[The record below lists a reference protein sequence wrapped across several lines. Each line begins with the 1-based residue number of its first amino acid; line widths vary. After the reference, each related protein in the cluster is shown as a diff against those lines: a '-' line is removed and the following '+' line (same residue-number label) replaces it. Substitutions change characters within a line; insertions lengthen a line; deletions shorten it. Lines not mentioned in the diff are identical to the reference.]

1 MKEQDK
7 VFYDIAVTVLNNAI
21 YSGPGHAK
29 AAFKDKMGEEISK
42 VLKDH
47 GAEIRLRTAE
57 NNQ

>member
-1 MKEQDK
+1 MDK
-7 VFYDIAVTVLNNAI
+7 LYHDIAVTVLNNAI

-29 AAFKDKMGEEISK
+29 AAFKEKMGAEISK

-47 GAEIRLRTAE
+47 SAEIKLRTAE